1 MKLKAENINM
11 SFDKK
16 RVLNNVSFEIESG
29 KITALIGRNGSGK
42 TTILKIL
49 SRILDAQSGETWI
62 DDKNLLE
69 NPSLKENI
77 AYLPDRFDYF
87 NYEKGKAAIYYYE
100 TIYPDFDGNF
110 VIDEAKKLNLSLETP
125 IRNLSKGNKTILGLL
140 IILATNAK
148 IILVDEVLDGLD
160 ILNRETISRYLLDAA
175 ENGRAILVSS
185 HQISELKGL
194 SDKVLYLSMD
204 GHLKEQQ
211 EESGYSKF
219 QIVTKEFLPKDI
231 EEKVIVT
238 SKLGRVYTVLFA
250 GDKSQFK
257 NYLNREEIVQYDE
270 LLVQLE
276 DLFYLENKE
285 VQKNEKF

>member
-110 VIDEAKKLNLSLETP
+110 LIDEAKKLDLSLETP

-211 EESGYSKF
+211 EDSGYSKF

-250 GDKSQFK
+250 GDKSLFK

-285 VQKNEKF
+285 VQKNEKL

>member
-110 VIDEAKKLNLSLETP
+110 VIDEAKKLDLSLETP

-211 EESGYSKF
+211 EDSGYSKF

-285 VQKNEKF
+285 VQKNEKL